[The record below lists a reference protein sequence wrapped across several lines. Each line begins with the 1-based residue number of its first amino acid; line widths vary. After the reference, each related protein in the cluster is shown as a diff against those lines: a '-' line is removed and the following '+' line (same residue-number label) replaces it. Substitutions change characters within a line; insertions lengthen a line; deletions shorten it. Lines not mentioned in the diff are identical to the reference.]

1 MTDASP
7 TFALDLER
15 TLTAPPER
23 VFRAWTDP
31 AELARW
37 FAPDPELPT
46 EAEVDLRVGGA
57 YRIRM
62 GRHEAVGA
70 YVAVEPPRTLSFTW
84 RWASEPAAAETLVTV
99 SLAPAGEGTRL
110 TLRHEGFASEAARA
124 NHEGGWSR
132 SLARLLE
139 RAGAPTP
146 GRADAR
152 A

>member
-7 TFALDLER
+7 TYALDLER

-37 FAPDPELPT
+37 FAPDPGLPT
-46 EAEVDLRVGGA
+46 EAEVDLRVGGG

-62 GRHEAVGA
+62 GGHEVAGA
-70 YVAVEPPRTLSFTW
+70 YQVIDPPRTLAFSW
-84 RWASEPAAAETLVTV
+84 RWTSHPDGPETLVTV
-99 SLAPAGEGTRL
+99 SLTPAGEGTRL
-110 TLRHEGFASEAARA
+110 RLRHERFASEAARA
-124 NHEGGWSR
+124 NHEGGWTL
-132 SLARLLE
+132 SLARLVE
-139 RAGAPTP
+139 RASRTEGD
-146 GRADAR
+146 DAH